1 MFFRSECQ
9 SLEFYKKMVAFVM
22 AYSFTEPCEEDA
34 DDDTTQQV
42 MPPVMVPMAD
52 VLNHVAKNNAHLNFG
67 KEVLTM
73 VAKVPIRK
81 VSLSSV

>member
-22 AYSFTEPCEEDA
+22 AYSFTEPCGEDA

-42 MPPVMVPMAD
+42 TPPVMVPMAD
-52 VLNHVAKNNAHLNFG
+52 VLNHIAKNNAHLNFG

-81 VSLSSV
+81 VS